1 MIILMTKDSF
11 LLHGLMNLKDD
22 RKVIKINNLYDINN
36 ISDMPF
42 KVVIDTYHN
51 HILDEESM
59 EFLASL
65 NAERII
71 ILAPYHISKLKS
83 NAPIYFINRNE
94 SLKNLTEIIYGKP
107 LHHKNDQLCFSH
119 NQFKIMQLILK
130 NKNESNITSALN
142 ISQQTLKIQKFNI
155 MYKLKL
161 RRMSDIVTLGISS
174 YF

>member
-1 MIILMTKDSF
+1 MIFLMTKDSF

-65 NAERII
+65 NAV
-71 ILAPYHISKLKS
+71 
-83 NAPIYFINRNE
+83 
-94 SLKNLTEIIYGKP
+94 KN
-107 LHHKNDQLCFSH
+107 HHL
-119 NQFKIMQLILK
+119 
-130 NKNESNITSALN
+130 SALPY
-142 ISQQTLKIQKFNI
+142 QQTKK
-155 MYKLKL
+155 
-161 RRMSDIVTLGISS
+161 
-174 YF
+174 